1 MSAPFSFMGIS
12 DVLIDFLTD
21 EGVSTGLEM
30 KGNCPSLSIKGDSDR
45 VEQEGNGRSN
55 FAQVIASA
63 TFPKPMS
70 LSAMFNQMDEALFA
84 AAFFGTNS
92 AFTQSSGTLTDVPV
106 VTIADKWVEV
116 GYLMLSAVVVE
127 NTGGTVTY
135 VLGTDY
141 ELNPRLGM
149 IRALSTGAITSGAS
163 VNVSGTR
170 AAINGTQMAAMTHA
184 DVRAR
189 ILIDGQ
195 NKADGR
201 NFILDIYQARFAP
214 SGDFGFQS
222 GDKKFMEAKFDA
234 TLETPSGRTEPF
246 KLIWLS

>member
-1 MSAPFSFMGIS
+1 MSTPFSFMGVA
-12 DVLIDFLTD
+12 DVLMDILTD
-21 EGVSTGLEM
+21 EGASTGLEL
-30 KGNCPSLSIKGDSDR
+30 KGNCPSLSIKGDSER
-45 VEQEGNGRSN
+45 IEQEGTGRAN

-70 LSAMFNQMDEALFA
+70 MSATFNQMDEALFA

-92 AFTQSSGTLTDVPV
+92 AYTQSSGTLTDVAI
-106 VTIADKWVEV
+106 VTIADKWVEI
-116 GYLMLSAVVVE
+116 GSRMLSSVVVKA
-127 NTGGTVTY
+127 TAGGTTI
-135 VLGTDY
+135 DPANY
-141 ELNPRLGM
+141 EINPRLGL
-149 IRALSTGAITSGAS
+149 IKANSGGTIASGAT
-163 VNVSGTR
+163 VYISGSK

-189 ILIDGQ
+189 ILVDGQ

-201 NFILDIYQARFAP
+201 NFILDLYRVRFAP
-214 SGDFGFQS
+214 SGEFGFQA

-234 TLETPSGRTEPF
+234 TLETPSGKTEPF

>member
-1 MSAPFSFMGIS
+1 MSVPFSFMGIS

-92 AFTQSSGTLTDVPV
+92 AFTQSSGTLTDVAI
-106 VTIADKWVEV
+106 VTIADKWVEI
-116 GYLMLSAVVVE
+116 GSHMISSIVVKA
-127 NTGGTVTY
+127 TAGGATI
-135 VLGTDY
+135 DAANY
-141 ELNPRLGM
+141 EINPRLGL
-149 IRALSTGAITSGAS
+149 IKAKSTGKIAPGAT
-163 VNVSGTR
+163 VYVSGSK

-201 NFILDIYQARFAP
+201 NFILDIYQVRFAP